1 MTWGKRRAI
10 IIFVLVAFFVLI
22 IYAASRSGGGAR
34 IASNSVLVVDTEGAI
49 EEQRPVDFFS
59 ALTGER
65 IPVLHDYLD
74 AIDNARTDSRI
85 TGLVVRIAP
94 LATGWGKLEEIRAHL
109 INFRKSSKP
118 NICYLG
124 GDGIGNAEYYLASAC
139 EKIWLVPT
147 APVSIRGMM
156 AEALFLRGSLDKLK
170 IVPEFYH
177 IAEYK
182 TASNMFTEKKF
193 TPAHREEVEGLLHSV
208 YGQYLTETSKAR
220 SMDAAKFESLLNRGP
235 FSAEEAIESKLV
247 DQLAYWDEVQDFFKQ
262 KNDWN
267 PVSLHRYRTLA
278 SVKFETGPRIAVVQ
292 ATGLIVSGESR
303 NTPGGGFIMGGDSVA
318 GDIRR
323 AREDSSIK
331 AIVLRIDSGGGSA
344 VASEVIRREVV
355 LAKAMKPVVVSMSDV
370 AASGGYWI
378 AMDASK
384 IVAEPN
390 TITGSIG
397 VLIGKLNISGLYNL
411 LGLST
416 DSVATSDNATLF
428 SDQQNFTPAQQAY
441 IEKSLHE
448 TYGNFIKGVAEG
460 RKMNVAD
467 VDKIGKGRVWS
478 GAQGKVIGL
487 VDELGGLDR
496 ALEVAKQ
503 LAHIPAS
510 ASIHIVRFPEER
522 TFLQILLER
531 ERDQFTESR
540 SEEATLETTLR
551 RLVRVMEPVQAR
563 LPFELHI
570 R

>member
-22 IYAASRSGGGAR
+22 ICAASRSGGGAH
-34 IASNSVLVVDTEGAI
+34 IASNSVLVVDTEGGI

-74 AIDNARTDSRI
+74 AIDNARADSRI

-109 INFRKSSKP
+109 INFRKSGKP

-208 YGQYLTETSKAR
+208 YSQYLTETSKAR
-220 SMDAAKFESLLNRGP
+220 NMDAAKFESLLNRGP

-267 PVSLHRYRTLA
+267 PVSLRRYRTLA
-278 SVKFETGPRIAVVQ
+278 SAKFETGTRIAVVQ
-292 ATGLIVSGESR
+292 ASGLIVSGESR

-441 IEKSLHE
+441 IQKSLHE

-478 GAQGKVIGL
+478 GAQGKEIGL

-503 LAHIPAS
+503 LGHIPAS

-540 SEEATLETTLR
+540 SEEATLEATLR

>member
-22 IYAASRSGGGAR
+22 IWVASRSGGGAR

-109 INFRKSSKP
+109 INFRKSGKP

-208 YGQYLTETSKAR
+208 YSQYLTETSKAR
-220 SMDAAKFESLLNRGP
+220 NMDAAKFESLLNRGP

-278 SVKFETGPRIAVVQ
+278 SVKFEAGQRIAVVQ

-478 GAQGKVIGL
+478 GAQGKEIGL

-496 ALEVAKQ
+496 ALEVARQ
-503 LAHIPAS
+503 LAHIPAN

-540 SEEATLETTLR
+540 SEEAALEATLR
-551 RLVRVMEPVQAR
+551 HLVRVMEPVQAR

>member
-10 IIFVLVAFFVLI
+10 IILVLVAFFVLI
-22 IYAASRSGGGAR
+22 ICAASRSGGGAR

-109 INFRKSSKP
+109 INFRKSGKP

-124 GDGIGNAEYYLASAC
+124 NDGIGNAEYYLASAC

-220 SMDAAKFESLLNRGP
+220 NMDAAKFESLLNRGP
-235 FSAEEAIESKLV
+235 FSAEEAIETKLV

-278 SVKFETGPRIAVVQ
+278 SAKFETGPRIAVVQ

-397 VLIGKLNISGLYNL
+397 VLIGKLNISGLFNL

-428 SDQQNFTPAQQAY
+428 SDQQNFTPTQQAY
-441 IEKSLHE
+441 IQKSLHE
-448 TYGNFIKGVAEG
+448 TYANFIKGVAEG
-460 RKMNVAD
+460 RKMNVAE

-478 GAQGKVIGL
+478 GAQGKEIGL

-503 LAHIPAS
+503 LAHIPAN
-510 ASIHIVRFPEER
+510 ASIHIMRLPEER

-540 SEEATLETTLR
+540 SEEATLEATLR
-551 RLVRVMEPVQAR
+551 RLVRIMEPVQAR